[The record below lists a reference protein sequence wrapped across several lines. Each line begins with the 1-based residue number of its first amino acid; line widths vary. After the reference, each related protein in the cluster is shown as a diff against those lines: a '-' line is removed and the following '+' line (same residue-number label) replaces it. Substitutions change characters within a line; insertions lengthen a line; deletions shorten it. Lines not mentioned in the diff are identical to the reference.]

1 LVTKRI
7 PVFII
12 TSGSDVS
19 EMAKFELATKWQ
31 AEQAQHDKRFAL
43 IVNKAGKTET
53 GVDSSLSDTV
63 YIGAC
68 LCCTGKVTL
77 LTRLTQLLRSNR
89 ARLSQGAN
97 ESRLSGIF
105 IVLASSADVA
115 LTVDHLQQPLLEPLI
130 DVQQIFHV
138 GTLSVAASALGAV
151 KAMPLF
157 ADHQIGSRVLG
168 SVLLG
173 PPTWDYR
180 WESRIVF
187 DRSRLATTFQSY
199 TDDHTNSHP
208 LNRVTRID
216 AIFRTERSWYHWKI
230 DGPDLKLA
238 ETNFRLHSYLTIT
251 SAELNVPD
259 AFGWLIESDGWANNT
274 ENVAHRL

>member
-31 AEQAQHDKRFAL
+31 AEQAQHGKRFAL
-43 IVNKAGKTET
+43 IVNTAGKTEI
-53 GVDSSLSDTV
+53 GVDSEPYGTV
-63 YIGAC
+63 FIGAC

-77 LTRLTQLLRSNR
+77 LTRLTQLLRTHR
-89 ARLSQGAN
+89 VRLSQGAS

-105 IVLASSADVA
+105 IVLASAADVA

-130 DVQQIFHV
+130 EVQQIFHQ
-138 GTLSVAASALGAV
+138 GALSTAARAMGAV
-151 KAMPLF
+151 EPLPLF
-157 ADHQIGSRVLG
+157 SDHQIGSRVWG
-168 SVLLG
+168 EVLLG

-187 DRSRLATTFQSY
+187 DRSRLVTTFGPYLDQFPRNEA
-199 TDDHTNSHP
+199 TQ
-208 LNRVTRID
+208 ID
-216 AIFRTERSWYHWKI
+216 AVFRTERCWYQWKV
-230 DGPDLKLA
+230 DGTKRELA
-238 ETNFRLHSYLTIT
+238 ITNFRLHSYLKIT
-251 SAELNVPD
+251 SAELIYPD
-259 AFGWLIESDGWANNT
+259 VFHWLIESDGWANNT